1 MKPSER
7 FTKKVWRKP
16 PKKDAKGFKV
26 KNKIGLTKCSV
37 CKEIISSTKRRKAK
51 DSFNVAKISSKTN
64 RPYGGNVCTKCL
76 RKLAIAETRKL
87 ESEA

>member
-16 PKKDAKGFKV
+16 PKQDAKGFKV
-26 KNKIGLTKCSV
+26 KNKTGLGKCSI
-37 CKEIISSTKRRKAK
+37 CKEIISSSKKKEVRR
-51 DSFNVAKISSKTN
+51 SFNVAKSASKTN
-64 RPYGGNVCTKCL
+64 RPYGGNICTKCL
-76 RKLAIAETRKL
+76 RKLAITETRKL